1 MLLQILAFIHTL
13 ATVAAVGANVTY
25 FVWLRRALDNPDAR
39 LFTLQTIR
47 LLERRY
53 VLPAYILVGLT
64 GLGLVDRSGREW
76 STPWIEVSILL
87 FVVLMAVGGFYGR
100 LFRQQIALAE
110 AGESGQGEY
119 AAINRKNNILAV
131 ALTVVVVFLIYL
143 MAFQPTL
150 WG

>member
-87 FVVLMAVGGFYGR
+87 FVVLMAVGGFYAR